1 MMTLI
6 PLEPGTVKQRTFPFA
21 RYLMSVKLKREL
33 ATEEHVDHRD
43 GDRTN
48 DVISNLQVLTPT
60 QNSEKG
66 VNDPLR
72 VLRRAENMYRFKC
85 PHCGEWFEKQKSKS
99 HLGKKGRSMTFCSR
113 SCARYAYQHQGHKQE
128 IEWIEPEKFEPSLQ
142 HEPWEKWSLNLPA
155 KYTVKVKVSNAKVKV
170 CDYCRKPFTGRRKGE
185 KQYCSKACLDRAKAR
200 EVPNKRRMEA
210 IMKNILAGKTSFA
223 AVGRSYGK
231 SDNAVRKWAK
241 KYGLL

>member
-1 MMTLI
+1 MRLCKPPFSDYKCSGPYFHKGSGRHMMTLI

-85 PHCGEWFEKQKSKS
+85 PHCGEWPLRQEGQVHDLLLQK
-99 HLGKKGRSMTFCSR
+99 LCPV
-113 SCARYAYQHQGHKQE
+113 C
-128 IEWIEPEKFEPSLQ
+128 
-142 HEPWEKWSLNLPA
+142 LPA
-155 KYTVKVKVSNAKVKV
+155 SGTQT
-170 CDYCRKPFTGRRKGE
+170 R
-185 KQYCSKACLDRAKAR
+185 DR
-200 EVPNKRRMEA
+200 M
-210 IMKNILAGKTSFA
+210 
-223 AVGRSYGK
+223 
-231 SDNAVRKWAK
+231 D
-241 KYGLL
+241 